1 MKLVPKFLFIGG
13 LRKDY
18 CITPDQRIIS
28 GTLGG
33 NAVYSAVGARVWT
46 DSVAILSR
54 IGSDYPKDWLDQLQK
69 AGIAT
74 RWVKILSE
82 PQQSIT
88 FYAYLSLEKRVDTN
102 PIAHFAKLKKP
113 MPKELLGYT
122 DSTAGQDSRSE
133 YYSLSIR
140 PFDLEEMEVAPESAH
155 LAPAEFLTHS
165 TLPYALKS
173 MGVDIITLDPSER
186 YMTPEF
192 RFDLPKLI
200 RGLDAFIPSEMEAR
214 SYFAPNT
221 LGIWEMAERF
231 GEMGSRYVIIKI
243 GARGQILLDTIN
255 DIRWEIP
262 AYPAKVRDVT
272 GAGDSYC
279 GGFLVGLAETA
290 DPLEA
295 ALMGTVSASLTI
307 EGTGALYAL
316 GRTPGLAHSRIKA
329 LRERVRR
336 I

>member
-33 NAVYSAVGARVWT
+33 NAVYSAIGARVWT

-54 IGSDYPKDWLDQLQK
+54 IGSDYPMSWLDQLNM
-69 AGIAT
+69 AGIET
-74 RWVKILSE
+74 RWVKILTE

-88 FYAYLSLEKRVDTN
+88 FYAYLSLEERVDTN
-102 PIAHFAKLKKP
+102 PIKHYARINKP
-113 MPKELLGYT
+113 MPKELIGYT
-122 DSTAGQDSRSE
+122 DSTSGQDSRNE
-133 YYSLSIR
+133 YYSLSVR
-140 PFDLEEMEVAPESAH
+140 PSDIEGLEKAPAGVH

-165 TLPYALKS
+165 TIPYTLKS
-173 MGVDIITLDPSER
+173 MGVDILTLDPSER

-214 SYFAPNT
+214 SFFAPNT
-221 LGIWEMAERF
+221 FGMWEMAERF
-231 GEMGSRYVIIKI
+231 AEMGCRYVVIKI
-243 GARGQILLDTIN
+243 GARGQILFDTIN
-255 DIRWEIP
+255 NVRWEIP
-262 AYPAKVRDVT
+262 AYPAQVRDVT

-279 GGFLVGLAETA
+279 GGFLVGLTETA

-329 LRERVRR
+329 LRTRVRR